1 MCEDSVV
8 VIRDVTNIA
17 LIGSETTTTRSV
29 RVSDGEVVDVV
40 EPSTV
45 IDCHGFPTGFAFFGI
60 SQLSIKRISLTQCGG
75 YFTPTVVSQE
85 RYLSSL
91 IIVSTH
97 NLQLYK
103 VYFKNTRDDYSL
115 VTINVLGQSII
126 VDVVVIQ
133 VVPFRSQYQQGRIL
147 LLYTNDLLTLSP
159 NKDILFSVESM
170 VFLYTTSWL
179 DFTHSWPYLRI
190 DICSCHA
197 YIHMTIENISVHT
210 MLDSALKSFIYSL
223 HALFEI
229 GVCKVTSAY
238 EIAMQ
243 NLRFT
248 CSQQLM
254 IQSSALQLSYTK
266 SQKNCSVSSVT
277 SIINITHL
285 AVSKYRGVSVKL
297 CDKESNMNSH
307 KLLFYRCTL
316 TNSIIHGGQ
325 CNVHIVF
332 RNTTFRNKHN
342 HEMDNSLLFVQGL
355 RYLLIENSN
364 FLHNWGSGLN
374 LVDTVVYFRGVCT
387 FYNNTAMYGGG
398 LLIEDPRSVL
408 YILPNTLLNFT
419 NNLAFITGGA
429 MHVREPFLDN
439 CFIQLS
445 VGNLSVK
452 DGIKSIAEHQNIHLF
467 FWNNTA
473 GIAGTTIWGGSLDSK
488 CYLGEDNQVYIDLVP
503 LLGVANSNS
512 YLSAISSSPEHL
524 CYCNG
529 TLNCTSTTLQELGP
543 SPSTVRATWYGPSY
557 MLHPGQTFNMNIA
570 IAGQQNGLV
579 PGIVQVDLKQMPTIS
594 IGNLQ
599 ETQRVNEAKCTNLE
613 YTLYSSFADIEI
625 DFHIFVAKT
634 AEHVSEH
641 LNYYEYT
648 DDRKSLVSVS
658 ISVTLKSC
666 PVGFQHNLSI
676 GSCICLPPLLH
687 YMDNTSCDINTQT
700 VQRTPTLWINASF
713 IENNTQ
719 ILAVHQH
726 CPFDYCDPNKQRVD
740 LSYPD
745 QQCAHNRSG
754 ILCGGCRRGLSLTL
768 GSPKCKQCFNRY
780 LSLLVIFPAAGVV
793 LVAVLTILNLTVSA
807 GTINGL
813 ILYVN
818 IIRALHPIFFPST
831 TFLSVFVAWMNL
843 DIGMNSC
850 LYDGMDFY
858 GLTWLQFVFP
868 VYIWLLVSIMII
880 TSRYSTTAAKLVS
893 RDAVKV
899 LATLFLLSYAK
910 LLRTIITVLSF
921 TYISYEDSDRRTYST
936 AVWLYDGNIRFA
948 AGKHIPLLLVALG
961 FGVCYIIPF
970 TLLLVLAP
978 FLQAR
983 SHRYRALRWV
993 NKLIPFLD
1001 AYQGPYSI
1009 RFRFW
1014 SGLLLIMRVF
1024 LFVGFALNSLGDE
1037 QINLKFVITFL
1048 VSLLSLQLLLSSSCH
1063 FGSLYNVPL
1072 TNAFEIFFLLNLV
1085 VLSTWSLLQMN
1096 STSSSLMTQT
1106 VITDVCVGLAFIVF
1120 VFILAQHVYIR
1131 LKGMGIVTKLWL
1143 QLKANTSPL
1152 AENPVQEAVERQTEV
1167 VQKTTIPTT
1176 FIELREPL
1184 LTDH

>member
-29 RVSDGEVVDVV
+29 QVGDGEVVDVV

-45 IDCHGFPTGFAFFGI
+45 IDCHGCQTGFAFVGI

-75 YFTPTVVSQE
+75 YFTPSVVSQE
-85 RYLSSL
+85 RYLSSVT
-91 IIVSTH
+91 IVFVH
-97 NLQLYK
+97 NLTLNA
-103 VYFKNTRDDYSL
+103 VHFRNTRSNYSL
-115 VTINVLGQSII
+115 VAINVLGQSTIMDTI
-126 VDVVVIQ
+126 VLQ
-133 VVPFRSQYQQGRIL
+133 EVPLIPAYQNGNIL
-147 LLYTNDLLTLSP
+147 VLYTGDLRTLSP
-159 NKDILFSVESM
+159 KKEIMLSVVS
-170 VFLYTTSWL
+170 VGYFYTADWL
-179 DFTHSWPYLRI
+179 GFPSVGFGWPYLRI
-190 DICSCHA
+190 DICSCYA
-197 YIHMTIENISVHT
+197 QIYMILKDISVHIV
-210 MLDSALKSFIYSL
+210 LGSVVKSCAYSDKAVL
-223 HALFEI
+223 EI
-229 GVCKVTSAY
+229 EVCKVTSAY
-238 EIAMQ
+238 QIAVQ
-243 NLRFT
+243 NVRFT
-248 CSQQLM
+248 SSQQPVIETFILR
-254 IQSSALQLSYTK
+254 LSYTK
-266 SQKNCSVSSVT
+266 SQQNCPVSPVVSTINVT
-277 SIINITHL
+277 NL
-285 AVSKYRGVSVKL
+285 EVSKYYGVYVAL
-297 CDKESNMNSH
+297 CNNKESNMNSH
-307 KLLFYRCTL
+307 SILFYHCTL
-316 TNSIIHGGQ
+316 TNSIIYGGN
-325 CNVHIVF
+325 CNVRIVF
-332 RNTTFRNKHN
+332 RNTTFENKHN
-342 HEMDNSLLFVQGL
+342 CDQEKSLLFVHGQHI
-355 RYLLIENSN
+355 LIENSN
-364 FLHNWGSGLN
+364 FFHNWGSGLD
-374 LVDTVVYFRGVCT
+374 LEEAVVNFRGVCT

-398 LLIEDPRSVL
+398 LLIEDHRSVL
-408 YILPNTLLNFT
+408 YISPNTFLNFT

-429 MHVREPFLDN
+429 MHIRDQRFPS
-439 CFIQLS
+439 CFIQLC
-445 VGNLSVK
+445 VEDLSAE
-452 DGIKSIAEHQNIHLF
+452 DGIKAIAEQQNIHF
-467 FWNNTA
+467 FFLNNTA
-473 GIAGTTIWGGSLDSK
+473 GVAGTTIWGGSLDNNCSLDK
-488 CYLGEDNQVYIDLVP
+488 NPRVSVNLVP
-503 LLGVANSNS
+503 LLGVVNQNSS
-512 YLSAISSSPEHL
+512 LSAISSSPKYL

-529 TLNCTSTTLQELGP
+529 TITCTS
-543 SPSTVRATWYGPSY
+543 STINGSWYGPSY
-557 MLHPGQTFNMNIA
+557 TLFPGQTFNMNIA

-579 PGIVQVDLKQMPTIS
+579 PGLVQVEFKQTPNVYVK
-594 IGNLQ
+594 NLQ
-599 ETQRVNEAKCTNLE
+599 KTQRVNEAKCTSLE
-613 YTLYSSFADIEI
+613 YTLYSSLTDNAI
-625 DFHIFVAKT
+625 DFQIFVAKT
-634 AEHVSEH
+634 IEHVSKH
-641 LNYYEYT
+641 LNYHEYY
-648 DDRKSLVSVS
+648 DDIEPLISAT
-658 ISVTLKSC
+658 ISVALKPC
-666 PVGFQHNLSI
+666 PVGFQHNLSV
-676 GSCICLPPLLH
+676 GSCICLQPLLH

-713 IENNTQ
+713 IGNNTQ

-726 CPFDYCDPNKQRVD
+726 CPFDYCNPNKYRLD

-745 QQCAHNRSG
+745 QQCAHSRSG

-768 GSPKCKQCFNRY
+768 GSPKCKQCSDRY
-780 LSLLVIFPAAGVV
+780 LSLLVIFPAAGVA
-793 LVAVLTILNLTVSA
+793 LVAVLTILNLTVSV

-880 TSRYSTTAAKLVS
+880 SSRYSTTAAKLVS

-921 TYISYEDSDRRTYST
+921 TYISYEGSDGRMYST

-961 FGVCYIIPF
+961 FGACYIIPF

-983 SHRYRALRWV
+983 SHHYRALRWV
-993 NKLIPFLD
+993 NRLIPFLD

-1037 QINLKFVITFL
+1037 QINLKLVITFL

-1096 STSSSLMTQT
+1096 STSSSLMTQAI
-1106 VITDVCVGLAFIVF
+1106 ITDVCVGLAFIVF

-1143 QLKANTSPL
+1143 QLKAKTSPL